1 MKRYI
6 VLLVGIFISFFAFS
20 QSLKAD
26 LLILNTNPLERIK
39 NTQDINAFI
48 RNGRYLDRKYLNS
61 LLENVQK
68 SVRALD

>member
-48 RNGRYLDRKYLNS
+48 RNGRYLDRKHLNS
-61 LLENVQK
+61 LLENMQK